1 MKVQHRNYI
10 GLLALASYFFC
21 FPMSALAASLGEDD
35 ATTETMAMS
44 GLALLAGPFS
54 VGMAAYNGYRI
65 LDHRPGVGSG
75 VLGIVAG
82 GLSLVA
88 GFSLVSE
95 DFTYSRLLIV
105 AGGASILLGS
115 VSIAIESREKPGASR
130 ESLGL
135 YPRICCSKKCAI
147 WGGLE
152 FRWNF

>member
-1 MKVQHRNYI
+1 MRYI
-10 GLLALASYFFC
+10 VLLALGGFLLC
-21 FPMSALAASLGEDD
+21 FPMSVFAASLGEGD
-35 ATTETMAMS
+35 ASTETMAMS
-44 GLALLAGPFS
+44 GLALLAGPLS

-82 GLSLVA
+82 GLSMVA

-95 DFTYSRLLIV
+95 DFTYSRLLIA

-115 VSIAIESREKPGASR
+115 VSIAIESREKPAASR
-130 ESLGL
+130 KSMVL
-135 YPRICCSKKCAI
+135 YPKICCSKKCAI